1 MPTAASRWLIKYGPV
16 IDILNDVAIIHHMVN
31 KGNKM
36 TVRELR
42 EILFQM
48 DQDLE
53 VMVWNTELGMTDP
66 IDSVDLRDNE
76 VVIF

>member
-1 MPTAASRWLIKYGPV
+1 
-16 IDILNDVAIIHHMVN
+16 
-31 KGNKM
+31 M

-42 EILFQM
+42 EILFDM

-53 VMVWNTELGMTDP
+53 VMVWNTEWNQTDP